1 MAKRSKGFELEE
13 EDEEIV
19 IPQDRARESSKV
31 PYDITGAEKTLRTF
45 QEIPVE
51 MLHPFTLKDGHD
63 FSRHGQVLSDLTV
76 ESIKAVG
83 IIEVLIVRPSRV
95 KRDMYEIIAGE
106 SRWEHAKA
114 ANLKTVPCRIME
126 LSDKAAKS
134 VFNLTNILKRDLTI
148 RDQINGWYEFYSGLR
163 GDPDAAVDEL
173 GLAADEEDKLAMQIA
188 GLRGN
193 GLSRR
198 QILRYVK
205 MHNLIP
211 EWLDRLDQRKTT
223 GRIGYRIAFFPEEIQ
238 RAFLSYKVNEKDLKI
253 AYDVYDGQFAGVVWS
268 DAYIAEHFER
278 LPESGGGSGTEAGP
292 KPKLTK
298 EERAQLKQEKL
309 YKRTFK
315 AAAPKLLDA
324 ARIGLRRND
333 YGRAGEIVTE
343 ALKLYYEQKDKQE
356 ETPEA

>member
-1 MAKRSKGFELEE
+1 MAKRSKGFDLQE

-19 IPQDRARESSKV
+19 IPQSRARESSKV
-31 PYDITGAEKTLRTF
+31 PYDITGAEKTLHSF

-83 IIEVLIVRPSRV
+83 IIEVLIVRPSKV

-134 VFNLTNILKRDLTI
+134 IFNITNVLKRDLTI
-148 RDQINGWYEFYSGLR
+148 RDQINGWYEFYSGFRDDLE
-163 GDPDAAVDEL
+163 GAIDEL
-173 GLAADEEDKLAMQIA
+173 DHAAAEEERLAMQIA
-188 GLRGN
+188 GFKGN

-211 EWLDRLDQRKTT
+211 EWLDRLDERKTT
-223 GRIGYRIAFFPEEIQ
+223 GRIGYRIAFFPDEIQ
-238 RAFLSYKVNEKDLKI
+238 KEFLSYKVNEKDLKD
-253 AYDVYDGQFAGVVWS
+253 AYDVFDSQLKDVAWS
-268 DAYIAEHFER
+268 DTYIAEHFER
-278 LPESGGGSGTEAGP
+278 LTKPDAEGETEPAT
-292 KPKLTK
+292 KLKLTK
-298 EERAQLKQEKL
+298 EERAQLKKERI
-309 YKRTFK
+309 YKKAFK
-315 AAAPKLLDA
+315 AATPKLIDA
-324 ARIGLRRND
+324 ARAGLRLDD
-333 YGRAGEIVTE
+333 YERADVIITE
-343 ALKLYYEQKDKQE
+343 ALKLYYEQKESQE
-356 ETPEA
+356 EMSET

>member
-83 IIEVLIVRPSRV
+83 IIEVLIVRPSKVERG
-95 KRDMYEIIAGE
+95 MYEIIAGE

-126 LSDKAAKS
+126 LSDRAAKS

-163 GDPDAAVDEL
+163 GGPDAAVDEL
-173 GLAADEEDKLAMQIA
+173 GRAADEEDKLAMQIA

-253 AYDVYDGQFAGVVWS
+253 AYDVYDGQFAGVVWT
-268 DAYIAEHFER
+268 DAYIVEHFER
-278 LPESGGGSGTEAGP
+278 LPESGSGGGTERAP
-292 KPKLTK
+292 NPKLTK
-298 EERAQLKQEKL
+298 EERAQLKQEKIDR
-309 YKRTFK
+309 KAFK
-315 AAAPKLLDA
+315 AATPRLIDA
-324 ARIGLRRND
+324 VRTGLRRED
-333 YGRAGEIVTE
+333 YERAGEIVTE
-343 ALKLYYEQKDKQE
+343 ALKLYYAQKNKGE
-356 ETPEA
+356 AAPEA